1 MSRPKERPP
10 GRDAMGTLF
19 GPKVSRT
26 AGKTERD
33 GEKVSEDSQSTPGR
47 KAGLTPPCHHKA
59 PPGTSDA
66 AAQAIAHR
74 TPELRRRVLAFI
86 RSRGPEGATD
96 AEGAAALGMAS
107 DTYRP
112 RRVEL
117 RDRGLV
123 RDSGERRATPHGR
136 PAAVW
141 LAEPSAARE
150 TGGA

>member
-1 MSRPKERPP
+1 MSRPKQRPP

-33 GEKVSEDSQSTPGR
+33 GEKVPEHSRSTPGR
-47 KAGLTPPCHHKA
+47 DAGLTPPCHRNA

-66 AAQAIAHR
+66 AARSIAGR
-74 TPELRRRVLAFI
+74 TPELRSLVLAFI

-123 RDSGERRATPHGR
+123 RDSGQFRTTPSGSR
-136 PAAVW
+136 AAVW
-141 LAEPSAARE
+141 LAEPSATRE
-150 TGGA
+150 AGGA